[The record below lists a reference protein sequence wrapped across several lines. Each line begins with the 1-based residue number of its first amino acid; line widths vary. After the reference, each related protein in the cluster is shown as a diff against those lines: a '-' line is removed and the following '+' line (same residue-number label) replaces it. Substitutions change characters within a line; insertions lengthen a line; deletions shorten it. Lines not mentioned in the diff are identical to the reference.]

1 MTLAWPGRGEGAVTA
16 MKLNHHWLTLIRW
29 LYSLPVAGAI
39 IYVAFY
45 GHDVNVPR
53 IAGAL
58 VVSVIAAVIFAV
70 FELVV
75 LGVDDND

>member
-1 MTLAWPGRGEGAVTA
+1 

-29 LYSLPVAGAI
+29 LYALPVAGAI
-39 IYVAFY
+39 VYVAFY

-58 VVSVIAAVIFAV
+58 VCQ
-70 FELVV
+70 
-75 LGVDDND
+75 

>member
-1 MTLAWPGRGEGAVTA
+1 

-39 IYVAFY
+39 VYVAFY
-45 GHDVNVPR
+45 GHDVNPPR

-58 VVSVIAAVIFAV
+58 VVSVIAATI
-70 FELVV
+70 LC
-75 LGVDDND
+75 GVRAGSSWGGR

>member
-1 MTLAWPGRGEGAVTA
+1 

-29 LYSLPVAGAI
+29 LYSLSVSGAI
-39 IYVAFY
+39 VYVAFY

-58 VVSVIAAVIFAV
+58 ALCVIAATIFAV

-75 LGVDDND
+75 VGEINDD